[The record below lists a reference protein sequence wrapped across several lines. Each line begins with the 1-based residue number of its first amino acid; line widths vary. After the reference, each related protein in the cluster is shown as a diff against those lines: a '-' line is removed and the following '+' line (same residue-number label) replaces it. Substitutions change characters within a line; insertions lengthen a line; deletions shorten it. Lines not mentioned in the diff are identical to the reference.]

1 MRIID
6 LAIKDLWQI
15 IRDKRSLLFLIAMP
29 IAFTVFM
36 GFAYRSGEDTESQAE
51 RLALAWVNAGPENG
65 LGAMLYARIE
75 ASGTLKLIRMD
86 RNTALESLA
95 RDEVDGV
102 LIIPVGFGEHSDGS
116 FIGDEANLLGKGQ
129 LTLVADPASPKG
141 QSLYQLLR
149 VPVTQLMSSVE
160 IGQMNASDF
169 GDPAEYA
176 PALELAWEKWEQN
189 GSEGLVNLELAAR
202 QASGNWFGDNPYN
215 QSSPGIL
222 IQFAIMGLITSAQ
235 ILVQERKSR
244 TLQRQMTTDLKAWE
258 IMVGHLL
265 AMFGI
270 ILTQTLILET
280 FGQLILGVD
289 YLREPV
295 SILLVSIALGL
306 WVASMGLL
314 IGLLAEG
321 ENQVIMYS
329 MIAMFLFSALGGA
342 WFPLETAGRTFSI
355 IGKIMPSAWAMTGLQ
370 NVLIRGLGFSSTWLP
385 ASILIAYSLVFLGL
399 AVWRFKTMEI

>member
-1 MRIID
+1 
-6 LAIKDLWQI
+6 
-15 IRDKRSLLFLIAMP
+15 
-29 IAFTVFM
+29 
-36 GFAYRSGEDTESQAE
+36 
-51 RLALAWVNAGPENG
+51 
-65 LGAMLYARIE
+65 
-75 ASGTLKLIRMD
+75 
-86 RNTALESLA
+86 
-95 RDEVDGV
+95 VDGV
-102 LIIPVGFGEHSDGS
+102 LIIPAGFGERSDGS
-116 FIGDEANLLGKGQ
+116 FVSGETNQARKEQ
-129 LTLVADPASPKG
+129 LTLIADSASPKG
-141 QSLYQLLR
+141 GSLYQFLR

-160 IGQMNASDF
+160 IGRMSVDNF
-169 GDPAEYA
+169 GDPAEYT

-189 GSEGLVNLELAAR
+189 GSEGLINLELAVG
-202 QASGNWFGDNPYN
+202 QVSENWFGDNPYN
-215 QSSPGIL
+215 QASPGIL

-244 TLQRQMTTDLKAWE
+244 TLQRQMTTDLKPWE

-270 ILTQTLILET
+270 ILTQILILET

-321 ENQVIMYS
+321 ENQVVMYS
-329 MIAMFLFSALGGA
+329 MIAMFLFSALGGT
-342 WFPLETAGRTFSI
+342 WFPLETAGRTFSL

-385 ASILIAYSLVFLGL
+385 ASILFAYSLGFLGL
-399 AVWRFKTMEI
+399 AIWRFKTMEI

>member
-6 LAIKDLWQI
+6 LAIKDLRQI
-15 IRDKRSLLFLIAMP
+15 IRDKRSLLFLVAMP

-36 GFAYRSGEDTESQAE
+36 GFAYRSGEDAE
-51 RLALAWVNAGPENG
+51 PQGGRLRLAWVNAGPENG

-75 ASGTLKLIRMD
+75 ASDTLKLIKMD
-86 RNTALESLA
+86 RNTALESLTA
-95 RDEVDGV
+95 GEVEGV
-102 LIIPVGFGEHSDGS
+102 LIIPAGFGEGSDGNS
-116 FIGDEANLLGKGQ
+116 IRDEANQAGKDQ
-129 LTLVADPASPKG
+129 LTLIADSADPKG
-141 QSLYQLLR
+141 VSLFQLLR
-149 VPVTQLMSSVE
+149 VPVTQLLSSVE
-160 IGQMNASDF
+160 IGRMSVDDF
-169 GDPAEYA
+169 GDPTEYT

-189 GSEGLVNLELAAR
+189 GSEGLVNLELAVK

-215 QSSPGIL
+215 QASPGIL

-258 IMVGHLL
+258 ILVGHLL

-270 ILTQTLILET
+270 IMTQTLILET

-321 ENQVIMYS
+321 ENQVVMYA
-329 MIAMFLFSALGGA
+329 MIAMFLFSALGGT
-342 WFPLETAGRTFSI
+342 WFPLETAGRTFSL
-355 IGKIMPSAWAMTGLQ
+355 IGKIMPSAWAMAGLQ

-385 ASILIAYSLVFLGL
+385 ASILIAYSLGFLGL
-399 AVWRFKTMEI
+399 AAWRFKTMEI